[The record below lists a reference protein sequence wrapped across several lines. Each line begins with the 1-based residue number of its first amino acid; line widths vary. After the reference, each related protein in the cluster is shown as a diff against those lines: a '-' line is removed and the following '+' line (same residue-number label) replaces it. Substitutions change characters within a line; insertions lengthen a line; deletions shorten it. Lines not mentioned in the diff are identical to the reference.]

1 MSTPLSP
8 RDNVRPDLSTRWVR
22 ASRRRVGANVSVR
35 LYEDQWQV
43 LHEMGCSPTE
53 FIRQCIDETLCKR
66 MGTDK

>member
-1 MSTPLSP
+1 MSTPLLPRGNPGPSP
-8 RDNVRPDLSTRWVR
+8 STRWVSTSTR
-22 ASRRRVGANVSVR
+22 QVGAPVSVR

-43 LHEMGCSPTE
+43 LREMGCSPTE